1 MILEKL
7 SYLVPV
13 DANNLY
19 GDAMSFKLPCKAFKW
34 CTTEELKYLEEHL
47 LEIPNNNGIGY
58 TLKVSLDYPKELHD
72 KHNDYPFSQFIRI
85 LRMKTY
91 LHIKIN

>member
-1 MILEKL
+1 
-7 SYLVPV
+7 
-13 DANNLY
+13 
-19 GDAMSFKLPCKAFKW
+19 MSFKLPCKAFKW

-47 LEIPNNNGIGY
+47 LEISDESNIGY

-72 KHNDYPFSQFIRI
+72 KHNDYPFSLFITK

-91 LHIKIN
+91 LLIERN